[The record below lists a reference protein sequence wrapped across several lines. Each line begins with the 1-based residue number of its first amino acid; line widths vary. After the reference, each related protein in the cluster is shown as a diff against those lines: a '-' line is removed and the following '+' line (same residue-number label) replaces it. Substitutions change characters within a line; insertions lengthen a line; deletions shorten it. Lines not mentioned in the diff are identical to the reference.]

1 MEPSEPSEPSVRD
14 AALPEW
20 GEFRH
25 ARYEAY
31 AQTIP
36 LGNGGV
42 WSQSVFYQ
50 LMASSLDV
58 D

>member
-1 MEPSEPSEPSVRD
+1 MEPSGPSEPSVRE
-14 AALPEW
+14 AELPER

-36 LGNGGV
+36 LGNGV
-42 WSQSVFYQ
+42 IAQSVFF
-50 LMASSLDV
+50 LSSLDV